1 MFQLISQDDL
11 EFAQSME
18 FPSFW
23 FLYNLQAI
31 QKHLVKSRNYQ
42 MNHFLVALYSSTS
55 YQVGLPY
62 SNQQIETLRFSPQF
76 TLDLSKRDK
85 ITTKVSI
92 KLFIYESGPNHPNH
106 EEMADV
112 LCT

>member
-18 FPSFW
+18 FASLW

-42 MNHFLVALYSSTS
+42 MIISWLLYRPVQVTMLDCLLQIIQQIKKAKQGDHESTS
-55 YQVGLPY
+55 KSV
-62 SNQQIETLRFSPQF
+62 
-76 TLDLSKRDK
+76 
-85 ITTKVSI
+85 
-92 KLFIYESGPNHPNH
+92 
-106 EEMADV
+106 
-112 LCT
+112 